1 MDTTG
6 PLILGN
12 HPTDSYSERLAK
24 AGDKRDH
31 GYRLCSIEYTKV
43 QIPTYMSS
51 LPSERQRSLTSLRCA
66 LFPETATHFSNI
78 VYILHFFHYVPLL
91 LPV

>member
-51 LPSERQRSLTSLRCA
+51 LPSERQRSFDKLA
-66 LFPETATHFSNI
+66 LCT
-78 VYILHFFHYVPLL
+78 
-91 LPV
+91 LPGNRYSF